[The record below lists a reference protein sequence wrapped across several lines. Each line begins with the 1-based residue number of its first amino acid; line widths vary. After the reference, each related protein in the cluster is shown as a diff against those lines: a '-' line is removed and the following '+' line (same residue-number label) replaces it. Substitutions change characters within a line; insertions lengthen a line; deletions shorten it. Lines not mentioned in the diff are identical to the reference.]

1 MKVYKITC
9 RNGNIFLVVAE
20 SFSEAEDMF
29 TKKHGLLYIESISI
43 IDYEVI
49 CD

>member
-9 RNGNIFLVVAE
+9 CPNDIFLVVAN
-20 SFSEAEDMF
+20 SFSEAEDKF
-29 TKKHGLLYIESISI
+29 IKNHRLRSIESMEIL
-43 IDYEVI
+43 DYEVI